1 MKTVNNMGTL
11 MIKMYFYVDCVFAIH
26 MSLGQYFFSSPRPE
40 YSEKILN
47 APRIIN
53 IVIKFAN
60 FYLTDSKLV
69 I

>member
-1 MKTVNNMGTL
+1 
-11 MIKMYFYVDCVFAIH
+11 MYFYVDCVFAIH

-60 FYLTDSKLV
+60 FYLRGF
-69 I
+69 